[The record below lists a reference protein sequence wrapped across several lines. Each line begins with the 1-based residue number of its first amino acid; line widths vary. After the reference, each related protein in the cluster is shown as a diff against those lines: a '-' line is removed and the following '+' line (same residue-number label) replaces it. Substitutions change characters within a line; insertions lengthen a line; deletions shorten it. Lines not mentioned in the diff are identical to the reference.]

1 MAEHHDAIV
10 PGIDDHRTNQLVKRG
25 TSPQMKRL
33 QKGFTLIEL
42 MIVIAIIAI
51 LAAILI
57 PNFLHAR
64 AESQTAA
71 CEGNEKQ
78 IATALEE
85 YAVDHSGNYPA
96 SGEPFAKLGG
106 AGNVYM
112 AAQPFEPVD
121 STAYVYTTP
130 AIATCTGGGTNY
142 SINDDGK
149 HDATVKIANTAI
161 GAVSVIYCSGSGITG
176 K

>member
-1 MAEHHDAIV
+1 
-10 PGIDDHRTNQLVKRG
+10 
-25 TSPQMKRL
+25 MKKL

-64 AESQTAA
+64 AEAVTAA

-78 IATALEE
+78 LATAEEE
-85 YAVDHSGNYPA
+85 YSVDNGGGYVALA
-96 SGEPFAKLGG
+96 SL
-106 AGNVYM
+106 
-112 AAQPFEPVD
+112 
-121 STAYVYTTP
+121 TTP
-130 AIATCTGGGTNY
+130 YLLSLPTDPVKKGNTYSINTAAGAYGSYQISDSGGHDTTTTTTVTQDGSSVPCATCT
-142 SINDDGK
+142 SILWDQN
-149 HDATVKIANTAI
+149 
-161 GAVSVIYCSGSGITG
+161 SGIRG

>member
-1 MAEHHDAIV
+1 MVERASL
-10 PGIDDHRTNQLVKRG
+10 GDDVQKGFFNL
-25 TSPQMKRL
+25 MKS

-64 AESQTAA
+64 AEAQTSG

-85 YAVDHSGNYPA
+85 YAVDHNGTY
-96 SGEPFAKLGG
+96 G
-106 AGNVYM
+106 
-112 AAQPFEPVD
+112 
-121 STAYVYTTP
+121 
-130 AIATCTGGGTNY
+130 GGGTVSSSLLGTLYLGVTPSDPVNGTSY
-142 SINDDGK
+142 SVNTTASSFGSYQITDTGG
-149 HDATVKIANTAI
+149 HDTTTTGQLPGGPGTGSI
-161 GAVSVIYCSGSGITG
+161 IYNQNSGIQA

>member
-1 MAEHHDAIV
+1 
-10 PGIDDHRTNQLVKRG
+10 
-25 TSPQMKRL
+25 MKKL

-64 AESQTAA
+64 AESQTSA
-71 CEGNEKQ
+71 CEGNLKQ

-85 YAVDHSGNYPA
+85 YAVDNSGNYPA
-96 SGEPFAKLGG
+96 TGVVAVALFAGGKNPGAVYMSAPPNDPVSGLAYNFINGATVDCPLGG
-106 AGNVYM
+106 ATVGYEIIDQ
-112 AAQPFEPVD
+112 AGHDP
-121 STAYVYTTP
+121 TTTGSIP
-130 AIATCTGGGTNY
+130 NALPKATQ
-142 SINDDGK
+142 IF
-149 HDATVKIANTAI
+149 
-161 GAVSVIYCSGSGITG
+161 YCSGAGLSA